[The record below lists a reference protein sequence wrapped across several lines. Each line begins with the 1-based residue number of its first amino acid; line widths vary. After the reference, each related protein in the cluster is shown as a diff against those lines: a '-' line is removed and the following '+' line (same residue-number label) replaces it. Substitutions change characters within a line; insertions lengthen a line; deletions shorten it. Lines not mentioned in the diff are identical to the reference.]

1 MTDLWWVASGNPV
14 KLRAVELAL
23 ARFDAT
29 KAYEVRGLK
38 IPSGVAAQPMGETE
52 TRRGAKQRVQ
62 AAQKRQP
69 VGAGWVGLEGGVM
82 EWEGTL
88 YGMAWA
94 AVAAELQGRVALH
107 LARSASFPL
116 PLEIAERVRAGAE
129 LGEADDAVFG
139 TTLSKQGGGAVGL
152 LSGGALER
160 DELYATAVFLAL
172 LPFRNPELSW

>member
-1 MTDLWWVASGNPV
+1 MTELWWVASGNPV
-14 KLRAVELAL
+14 KLRAVEWAL
-23 ARFDAT
+23 ARYDAA
-29 KAYEVRGLK
+29 KNFEVRGLEL
-38 IPSGVAAQPMGETE
+38 PSGVAAQPMGEEE
-52 TRRGAKQRVQ
+52 TRRGARQRVQ
-62 AAQKRQP
+62 AAQIQQP
-69 VGAGWVGLEGGVM
+69 VGTGWVGLEGGVV

-88 YGMAWA
+88 YGMAWVAVGA
-94 AVAAELQGRVALH
+94 AVQGQVAIH

-116 PLEIAERVRAGAE
+116 PLEVAERVRAGAE

-172 LPFRNPELSW
+172 MPFRNPELNW